1 MWSARAV
8 NDKLN
13 ADMRA
18 RGLTWPD
25 HIANPGAFLH
35 SRLRRLSWT
44 PPEAPT
50 KAGGSAAASIDQ
62 TPRPVVLTEASR
74 ARIAAAR
81 EEIRRVLTD
90 SAQRTRSGHT
100 NRTLNA
106 PSATPRRHAA
116 GGTVRRR
123 EECTVGSLVDDA
135 PSGCETVR

>member
-1 MWSARAV
+1 MWSTRAV

-35 SRLRRLSWT
+35 SRLRRLSWSPSET
-44 PPEAPT
+44 QT
-50 KAGGSAAASIDQ
+50 KAGGSAAGSIDQ

-81 EEIRRVLTD
+81 EEIRRVLTKG
-90 SAQRTRSGHT
+90 AQRTREE
-100 NRTLNA
+100 RTSRT
-106 PSATPRRHAA
+106 PTTRSATPRLHAV
-116 GGTVRRR
+116 GDRGTAAR
-123 EECTVGSLVDDA
+123 EVH
-135 PSGCETVR
+135 R